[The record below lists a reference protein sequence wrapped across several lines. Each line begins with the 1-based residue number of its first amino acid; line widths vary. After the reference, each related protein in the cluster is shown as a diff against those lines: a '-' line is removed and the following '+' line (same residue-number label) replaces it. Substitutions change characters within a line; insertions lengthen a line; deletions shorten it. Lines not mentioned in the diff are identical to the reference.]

1 MAFDRLKCAFI
12 CKLLTNLYKRFEIS
26 NFSSTFVTAKVFA
39 VYLYHCN
46 EPI

>member
-12 CKLLTNLYKRFEIS
+12 CQFLTNLCKRFEITNCYS
-26 NFSSTFVTAKVFA
+26 IFVTAKVFA